1 FANKVLCTREANRR
15 KGNRPPAEAW
25 SREDLQVIAERAE
38 RLFKKK
44 AWRFAPDAME
54 KFAENGDFI
63 ARYLIDSQHTARLAK
78 EYLGHLY
85 GEDRNRHIWVA
96 PGRLTAMLRGMWGL
110 NGLLKDHNR
119 LGPEDGRD
127 VKNRDDHRHHMLDAF
142 VIACTDRHLLQR

>member
-1 FANKVLCTREANRR
+1 
-15 KGNRPPAEAW
+15 
-25 SREDLQVIAERAE
+25 
-38 RLFKKK
+38 
-44 AWRFAPDAME
+44 
-54 KFAENGDFI
+54 
-63 ARYLIDSQHTARLAK
+63 
-78 EYLGHLY
+78 YLGHLY

-142 VIACTDRHLLQR
+142 VIACTDRHLLQRIATASGRAEKLGLDRWAEKGDFPEPFEGYREQLAAKLDEVVISHKPDHGPE